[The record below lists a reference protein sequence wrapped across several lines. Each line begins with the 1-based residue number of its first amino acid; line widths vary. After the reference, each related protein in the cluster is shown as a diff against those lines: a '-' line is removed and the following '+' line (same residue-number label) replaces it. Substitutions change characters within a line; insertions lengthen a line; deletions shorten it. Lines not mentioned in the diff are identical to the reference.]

1 MKKMYF
7 VMITVLVISG
17 ALLAACTSGASA
29 SIIGDWKLVSYGSPA
44 DLKPAAPDVDTS
56 IVFGGDGKVNGNVGC
71 NGFGGDY
78 TVEGNTIT
86 FGQLVSTLMFCEGPV
101 GDQETTTLNVFAE
114 SAIFV
119 LDGDTLTIT
128 SADGSS
134 VIVIARKSAYPSY
147 P

>member
-17 ALLAACTSGASA
+17 ALLAACTGGASA
-29 SIIGDWKLVSYGSPA
+29 SVVGDWKLVSYGSPA
-44 DLKPAAPDVDTS
+44 QPTPAASDVDTS
-56 IVFGGDGKVNGNVGC
+56 IVFGEDGKVSGNVGC

-78 TVEGNTIT
+78 KVDGNTIT
-86 FGQLVSTLMFCEGPV
+86 FRQIVSTLMFCEGLV
-101 GDQETTTLNVFAE
+101 GDQETTTLHVFAE
-114 SAIFV
+114 SATFV

-134 VIVIARKSAYPSY
+134 VIVLARKSSY